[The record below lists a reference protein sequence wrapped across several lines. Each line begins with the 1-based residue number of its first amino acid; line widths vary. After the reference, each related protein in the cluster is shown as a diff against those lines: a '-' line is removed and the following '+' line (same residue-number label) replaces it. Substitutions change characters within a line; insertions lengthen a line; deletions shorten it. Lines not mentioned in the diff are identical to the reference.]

1 MAADVWAAGDAWTV
15 AQLIQSRLESNPDG
29 ELFDVNGEQWSAR
42 TLVSAA
48 DRFAN
53 AMRSY
58 GLAKGDR
65 VATLVENSSEAV
77 ISQFG
82 AVQLGG
88 VSVPINTAYKGEFLR
103 HQLADSGAKVL
114 VIDGDVADR
123 ARAIADS
130 IDTLDHVVVLGERRL
145 RVRGRATPRR
155 ARPGTRGAT

>member
-1 MAADVWAAGDAWTV
+1 M
-15 AQLIQSRLESNPDG
+15 
-29 ELFDVNGEQWSAR
+29 
-42 TLVSAA
+42 
-48 DRFAN
+48 
-53 AMRSY
+53 
-58 GLAKGDR
+58 
-65 VATLVENSSEAV
+65 

-130 IDTLDHVVVLGERRL
+130 IDTLDHVVVLGESAPSSRES
-145 RVRGRATPRR
+145 ATPRR